1 MVKQSTILI
10 YICLFSVLSAQE
22 YSSFECG
29 SSDLDYIPDQVSSL
43 NLPLNVERTDYN
55 INLALHI
62 IYGKYDHT
70 DITVSVTTNQYYGS
84 ASFVVYDIFSKHWV
98 MDEII
103 NFTEPNQTIEVT
115 IPNLAGPHYI
125 QAYGPN
131 ENTIITASV
140 TNTEGEVLASW
151 SPEDYTTLQELTSSA
166 SVYYL
171 FDTGEGDTDV
181 GNIPEN
187 VLVSA
192 IDRLND
198 NMQFSQLSFSIDT
211 INRVHNNDWAIGLD
225 IGSQTYESV
234 PALSIEPTEILNIF
248 SIIGYGHNLG
258 LGGVG
263 IFPWYLDT
271 WDSVYYRAT
280 VKSFYYTEQAVE
292 EARSHVFD
300 HEVGHSLGL
309 LHTFNYGCGSA
320 HHGDY
325 VDDTPTHAGANWGCV
340 EGTDSCPD
348 DPGLDPVDN
357 LMNYVYSTECPMVP
371 FTPGQGIRALWAIN
385 SWVPTLIDTIP
396 SSVWYV
402 SVDGSDENG
411 DGTEESPFGSIQ
423 RGLNISNE
431 GDTVMVSSG
440 TYIENINWPS
450 VNGIVLI
457 GSGQDQSIVDGDS
470 SGAVIL
476 FSDSL
481 GGVID
486 STTLITGFTIQN
498 GSSGGLVCIDSSP
511 KITNSIVKHNINSV
525 SDGGGIVIADSSN
538 VIIQDVIVSQNIS
551 RYQYFV
557 PGPGGPRFRGNGGGV
572 FISLSDPK
580 LINVT
585 VSDNFADEFGGG
597 VAIGGSGGY
606 SSPIFIDC
614 IISGNSSLNRAG
626 GVYGVGRQNAHF
638 IGGKIYNNSTDHDG
652 GGIYIGTPG
661 PVDSSQIHFTNV
673 DIYSNHAA
681 DNGGGISIADPIV
694 MNLAG
699 CTIRNNSAGG
709 SGGGISSINPAYSQ
723 GNIVFNPANRNNIYS
738 NYINYNGDYPRGQ
751 GLDIHVGEGVLMD
764 VVLDTFTVSTPTEYY
779 CTPIENYT
787 FDILNGANSD
797 VINSDLFVSVDGD
810 NNNNGL
816 SPENAFKTIE
826 YALSKI
832 YADSMNTNTI
842 HLNPGVYSPNTNGER
857 FPIIWPNYV
866 NLLGSGQGES
876 IIMSDTLFTRL
887 IIFNDV
893 SEAVFDS
900 ITFQSGGGLGFANSS
915 AIFNDITIEDNRSN
929 NGGAV
934 YCGSN
939 SSPIFNRVVFKNN
952 VCESDVVN
960 SWNEDSGEGGAVFVD
975 WESTPSFNYCSFI
988 NNRSERDGG
997 AIAVSY
1003 GTPEFRNCLF
1013 TENISESDAGSIFI
1027 ANSPSDSIL
1036 INNSTFYNNEAQDSL
1051 GSNIKTNWSGLFI
1064 NSSIMRNNQPKEFS
1078 DNYSLFYVSYSN
1090 IDGGFGGFANIDQD
1104 PIFCGADSLNF
1115 TLDEAS
1121 PCVGSGQGG
1130 TNMGA
1135 FDIGCS
1141 SELFIDNSIFPSEFV
1156 LYQNYPNPF
1165 NPITKIR
1172 YDLPINSL
1180 VSVTVYDMMGR
1191 EVKNLV
1197 NGIQTAGF
1205 KSVKWD
1211 GTNNNNQTVSAGL
1224 YIYSIYSDNY
1234 IDTKKMILL
1243 K

>member
-1 MVKQSTILI
+1 MAKRSIILI
-10 YICLFSVLSAQE
+10 YICLFSILSAQE

-43 NLPLNVERTDYN
+43 NLPLSVERTDYN
-55 INLALHI
+55 IDLALHV

-98 MDEII
+98 MDDII

-115 IPNLAGPHYI
+115 IPDLAGPHYI

-140 TNTEGEVLASW
+140 TNTEGNVLASW

-192 IDRLND
+192 IDRLNN
-198 NMQFSQLSFSIDT
+198 NMQFSQLSFSIYK
-211 INRVHNNDWAIGLD
+211 INRVHNNDWAIGMD
-225 IGSQTYESV
+225 MGSQTYESV

-263 IFPWYLDT
+263 IFPWYLNT

-280 VKSFYYTEQAVE
+280 VKSFYYTDQALE
-292 EARSHVFD
+292 ESRSHVFD

-309 LHTFNYGCGSA
+309 LHTFNYGCGSSQ
-320 HHGDY
+320 HGDY
-325 VDDTPTHAGANWGCV
+325 VDDTPIHAGANWGCAD
-340 EGTDSCPD
+340 GTDSCPD
-348 DPGLDPVDN
+348 DAGLDPVDN
-357 LMNYVYSTECPMVP
+357 LMNYVYSTECPMSP

-385 SWVPTLIDTIP
+385 TWVPTLIDTIP

-402 SVDGSDENG
+402 SVDGSDANG
-411 DGTEESPFGSIQ
+411 DGSDESPFGSIQ
-423 RGLNISNE
+423 RGLNVSNE

-440 TYIENINWPS
+440 TYIENINWPV

-457 GSGQDQSIVDGDS
+457 GSGQDQCIVDGDS
-470 SGAVIL
+470 LGAVIL

-481 GGVID
+481 GGIID
-486 STTLITGFTIQN
+486 STTFITGFTIQN

-511 KITNSIVKHNINSV
+511 KITDCIVKNNINSV
-525 SDGGGIVIADSSN
+525 GDGGGIVIVDSSS

-557 PGPGGPRFRGNGGGV
+557 PGPGGPRFRGNGGGI
-572 FISLSDPK
+572 FIAQSDPK

-597 VAIGGSGGY
+597 VAIGGPGGD

-614 IISGNSSLNRAG
+614 TISGNSSLNRAG

-652 GGIYIGTPG
+652 GGIFIGTPV

-681 DNGGGISIADPIV
+681 DNGGGISIADPVV

-723 GNIVFNPANRNNIYS
+723 ANIVFSPTNRNNIYS
-738 NYINYNGDYPRGQ
+738 NYIHYNGDYPRGQ

-810 NNNNGL
+810 NNSSGL
-816 SPENAFKTIE
+816 SSENSFKTIE
-826 YALSKI
+826 HALSKI
-832 YADSMNTNTI
+832 YADSVNINTI
-842 HLNPGVYSPNTNGER
+842 HLGPGVYSTNTNGEQ

-866 NLLGSGQGES
+866 NLSGSGQGES
-876 IIMSDTLFTRL
+876 IIMSDTLFTRIL
-887 IIFNDV
+887 IFNDV
-893 SEAVFDS
+893 AEAVFDS
-900 ITFQSGGGLGFANSS
+900 VTIQSGGGIRFSNSS
-915 AIFNDITIEDNRSN
+915 ASFNDITIADNRSN

-934 YCGSN
+934 YCGYY
-939 SSPIFNRVVFKNN
+939 SSPIFNRVTFKNN
-952 VCESDVVN
+952 VCEIDEVN
-960 SWNEDSGEGGAVFVD
+960 SWNENSGAGGAVFVD

-988 NNRSERDGG
+988 DNRSERDGG

-1003 GTPEFRNCLF
+1003 GTPEFTNCLF

-1027 ANSPSDSIL
+1027 GSSPSDSIL

-1051 GSNIKTNWSGLFI
+1051 GSNIKTNWAGLFI
-1064 NSSIMRNNQPKEFS
+1064 NNSIMRNNQPKEFS

-1090 IDGGFGGFANIDQD
+1090 IDGGFGGFANIDLD
-1104 PIFCGADSLNF
+1104 PLFCGADSLNF

-1141 SELFIDNSIFPSEFV
+1141 S
-1156 LYQNYPNPF
+1156 
-1165 NPITKIR
+1165 
-1172 YDLPINSL
+1172 
-1180 VSVTVYDMMGR
+1180 
-1191 EVKNLV
+1191 
-1197 NGIQTAGF
+1197 
-1205 KSVKWD
+1205 
-1211 GTNNNNQTVSAGL
+1211 
-1224 YIYSIYSDNY
+1224 
-1234 IDTKKMILL
+1234 
-1243 K
+1243 